1 MKEQIKLYDKGEELR
16 QSISD
21 NIFSPDFK
29 SQTTYF
35 SINDDDADDA
45 DEMDAG
51 NLFSSSDEDTDGE
64 LENRCTS

>member
-45 DEMDAG
+45 G

-64 LENRCTS
+64 QENRCTS